1 MRVVDIVIGVG
12 WVIFWVGWF
21 AASAGAS
28 GDSGDGATGR
38 ASRASGGAHPGRR
51 APGPAAGAGGAW
63 RRIRQRP
70 GPVGR
75 RPRHLGP
82 GPGTGR
88 LGADIPRPEL
98 GNADVHEGR
107 PRAGH
112 IRPVPDD
119 RHPIYT
125 GILLAMIGLG
135 DRRQRLVA
143 DRRGTDRV
151 LHLQRL
157 RGGAQYDQAL
167 PQCLSG
173 VPAVHENADPLYLLR
188 TARRVLADG
197 PRPRCWPRGLL
208 LRLRDA

>member
-21 AASAGAS
+21 AASAGAKR
-28 GDSGDGATGR
+28 GQRGRQPGALRGR
-38 ASRASGGAHPGRR
+38 PGGAHPGRR
-51 APGPAAGAGGAW
+51 APGPAAGAERAW
-63 RRIRQRP
+63 RRIRHKP

-82 GPGTGR
+82 RPGTGR
-88 LGADIPRPEL
+88 LGADLPRPEL
-98 GNADVHEGR
+98 GNADVREGR

-119 RHPIYT
+119 PAPDLHRHPA
-125 GILLAMIGLG
+125 GDDRLG

-143 DRRGTDRV
+143 DRRGTDRRV

-173 VPAVHENADPLYLLR
+173 GRGYSAICAVIPGHRCICECIDS
-188 TARRVLADG
+188 
-197 PRPRCWPRGLL
+197 PRCKR
-208 LRLRDA
+208 